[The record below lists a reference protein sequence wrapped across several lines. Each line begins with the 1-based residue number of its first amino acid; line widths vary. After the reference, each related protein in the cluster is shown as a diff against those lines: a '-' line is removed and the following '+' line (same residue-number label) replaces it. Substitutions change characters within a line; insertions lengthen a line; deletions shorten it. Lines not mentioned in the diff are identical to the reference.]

1 VHKILLFL
9 GDSAITGNR
18 TGVGTYHLNIIK
30 ALEQPFDILFSRHP
44 AENMLPGNA
53 RVLVISKFKRKLIG
67 LFKFVLPM
75 DLFFPGYSLVFTDSS
90 SPFFFNKQTRVFT
103 IIHDLMH
110 ITERNHSTLKSR
122 IWAFWADKTL
132 KRAHKIIAVS
142 ENTKT
147 SLITHLHLS
156 PEKIAVIPNTTD
168 FFVTR
173 ENPGDYFLFI
183 GEMRRN
189 KNLLNTIKGFL
200 IFLKNS
206 MQPYKLLIC
215 GPQTGEY
222 EGLNAFLAENNCS
235 GVVFP
240 GYIDDREKA
249 ELFKRTRALV
259 LVSKNEGF
267 GIPVIEA
274 LSNNIPVLVS
284 DIPVFREVAG
294 EAAHYVLP
302 GNPESIAAGFSHMAG
317 FKPDEQFL
325 RSCNA
330 IREKYS
336 FPVFKNKIN
345 SILS

>member
-1 VHKILLFL
+1 MHKILLFL

-18 TGVGTYHLNIIK
+18 TGVGAYHFNIIR
-30 ALEQPFDILFSRHP
+30 ALEQPFDIVFSRYP
-44 AENMLPGNA
+44 AENLPDNA
-53 RVLVISKFKRKLIG
+53 HVLVISKFKRKLIG
-67 LFKFVLPM
+67 LLKFVLPM
-75 DLFFPGYSLVFTDSS
+75 DLFFPGYSVVFTDSS
-90 SPFFFNKQTRVFT
+90 SPFFLNKKTQIFT

-110 ITERNHSTLKSR
+110 VTERSHSTLKSR

-142 ENTKT
+142 ENTKN
-147 SLITHLHLS
+147 SLITHLHLLS
-156 PEKIAVIPNTTD
+156 EKITVIPNTTD
-168 FFVTR
+168 FFITQ

-189 KNLLNTIKGFL
+189 KNLLNTVKGFL
-200 IFLKNS
+200 LFLKNTAK
-206 MQPYKLLIC
+206 PYKLLIC
-215 GPQTGEY
+215 GPQAGEY
-222 EGLNAFLAENNCS
+222 ERLCAFLSESNCS
-235 GVVFP
+235 GVIFP
-240 GYIDDREKA
+240 GYVSAKEKA
-249 ELFKRTRALV
+249 ELFKRTKALV
-259 LVSKNEGF
+259 LISKNEGF

-302 GNPESIAAGFSHMAG
+302 GNPESIAAGFSYMSDFEPG
-317 FKPDEQFL
+317 ERFL
-325 RSCNA
+325 RACSA

-336 FPVFKNKIN
+336 FPVFKSKIN